1 MTQRDGEK
9 KNMDGRASPSLSY
22 FQSSIDNTQK
32 RKYSQQPTNQQVS
45 KYQTSTDGGMEEPEL
60 LGNIEN
66 CLDGFQGQEIVLDD
80 QGIKPNDTSVI
91 SEEKSI
97 ELKPEVPAQAEMI
110 RLRRTSG
117 LDLQFKS
124 AESKPTVSSEA
135 SAPINNAY
143 AFSMG
148 RGTKNGKNSQESQK
162 QKKSS

>member
-1 MTQRDGEK
+1 
-9 KNMDGRASPSLSY
+9 
-22 FQSSIDNTQK
+22 
-32 RKYSQQPTNQQVS
+32 
-45 KYQTSTDGGMEEPEL
+45 
-60 LGNIEN
+60 
-66 CLDGFQGQEIVLDD
+66 
-80 QGIKPNDTSVI
+80 VI

-162 QKKSS
+162 QKKSSSKSKDSKAFNSVDNYENIFLMQQEPISLSVAPESFHVVKQPLPFQSSAGSAKLSEPRSIKSVPQRFAKSFTNPHYTSKSAKKV